1 MAIIN
6 SSTVSVNLKFDPTNG
21 LNMQTIYQAILDA
34 APKDKTIIGV
44 GIPLLGIEC
53 KHYGVI
59 NPIEEIKEAAAR
71 AYDYFLNSY
80 WRPIMKVITQ
90 LLKILKLNFS
100 LGIPH
105 LKLTIDDLFS
115 TKLFDKIKARL
126 LQLYKT
132 AKAKVDAI

>member
-6 SSTVSVNLKFDPTNG
+6 SSTVSVNLKFNPANG

-59 NPIEEIKEAAAR
+59 NPIEEIKEAA
-71 AYDYFLNSY
+71 YQLN
-80 WRPIMKVITQ
+80 RRTE
-90 LLKILKLNFS
+90 FS
-100 LGIPH
+100 VLSKDFKP
-105 LKLTIDDLFS
+105 
-115 TKLFDKIKARL
+115 
-126 LQLYKT
+126 
-132 AKAKVDAI
+132 